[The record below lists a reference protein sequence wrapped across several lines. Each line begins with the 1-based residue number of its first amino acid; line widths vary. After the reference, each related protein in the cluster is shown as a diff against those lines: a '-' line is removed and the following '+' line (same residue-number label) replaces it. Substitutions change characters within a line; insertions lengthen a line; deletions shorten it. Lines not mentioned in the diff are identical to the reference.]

1 MDALTAALVG
11 LATAITALAG
21 AYMRTQARNGSR
33 RDIVGELREIKGLLE
48 RSLREWDASVR
59 ELRREHKEIAERLRN
74 HMLEPAD

>member
-21 AYMRTQARNGSR
+21 AYMRAQARNGSR

-59 ELRREHKEIAERLRN
+59 ELRREHQEIAERLRN